1 MGCNWSLLFSPLLV
15 FSLLVCCI
23 RKHNNKTTCISDCG
37 VCRIGKMSLLRQ
49 NYVSLEVDMYES
61 LDAIQV
67 LFFF

>member
-1 MGCNWSLLFSPLLV
+1 MRCNWSLLFNPLLV

-23 RKHNNKTTCISDCG
+23 RKHNRKTCIYDCG

-49 NYVSLEVDMYES
+49 NCVSLEVDMYES

-67 LFFF
+67 LFFFF